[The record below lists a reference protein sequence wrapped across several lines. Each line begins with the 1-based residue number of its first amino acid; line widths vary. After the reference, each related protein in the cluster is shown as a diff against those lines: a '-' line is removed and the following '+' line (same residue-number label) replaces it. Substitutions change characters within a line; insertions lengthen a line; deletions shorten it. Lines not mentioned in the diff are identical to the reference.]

1 MLKLAARSDA
11 KTLPKTQTNLEK
23 FVVFIKSY
31 SLIFIILFV
40 WQFASSTGLM
50 PKYKLPAPTD
60 VIMAFIGDF
69 DLIMQHS
76 AYTLKEA
83 LIGLS
88 LGVLIAFVLS
98 IIMDANRFVRDSI
111 YPVLVVSQTIPSVAM
126 APLLVLWLGY
136 GILPKVV
143 LIILTTFFPI
153 VIALLDAYA
162 SVENEHLMLFQS
174 MGANRFQTFW
184 HLKLPSAWVG
194 FFSGLKISVSYSII
208 GAVVAEWLGGFHG
221 LGVYMTRVRKS
232 YAFDKMFAVIFFI
245 SFLSLIAIWVLSL
258 LEKKVIKW
266 QE

>member
-1 MLKLAARSDA
+1 MKTKSKNISSIISSYGLIAFLLLLWQLSSD
-11 KTLPKTQTNLEK
+11 LGWIPK
-23 FVVFIKSY
+23 F
-31 SLIFIILFV
+31 
-40 WQFASSTGLM
+40 
-50 PKYKLPAPTD
+50 KLPSPSD
-60 VIMAFIGDF
+60 VVMAFIGDF
-69 DLIMQHS
+69 SLMMEHTRYTMQ
-76 AYTLKEA
+76 EA
-83 LIGLS
+83 VIGLS
-88 LGVLIAFVLS
+88 LGIMIAFVLS
-98 IIMDANRFVRDSI
+98 IIMDSSKWIRNSI
-111 YPVLVVSQTIPSVAM
+111 YPILVVSQTIPSVAM

-136 GILPKVV
+136 GILPKVI

-162 SVENEHLMLFQS
+162 SVEQEHLMLFKS
-174 MGANRFQTFW
+174 MGAKRSQIFW

-245 SFLSLIAIWVLSL
+245 SFLSLIAIWLVSL
-258 LEKKVIKW
+258 IEKKVIKW